1 VGDNDDDDGNNDD
14 GDDNNDD
21 DGDGDGAMG
30 SGATGY
36 NHDNDLGSGL
46 ALACCSIVAPP
57 AASPCALSICISVR
71 SKMFLRSI
79 SKIKIKTGVTWN
91 LACSFEI

>member
-1 VGDNDDDDGNNDD
+1 MATGDDENDVNGDGAVGDNDDDDGNNDD

-71 SKMFLRSI
+71 S
-79 SKIKIKTGVTWN
+79 
-91 LACSFEI
+91 FEAFQKLK